1 MREIVGR
8 VGCDMPGQKLCEMG
22 CRKQRKG
29 KSVAGNRFQIDSRI
43 FEFKFKRFEY
53 FQNEFELDSKI
64 G

>member
-8 VGCDMPGQKLCEMG
+8 VGCDMLGQKLCEMG

-43 FEFKFKRFEY
+43 FEFKFNSLNIFKLNLNWI
-53 FQNEFELDSKI
+53 QK
-64 G
+64 

>member
-8 VGCDMPGQKLCEMG
+8 VGCDMLGQKLCEMG
-22 CRKQRKG
+22 CQKQRKG

-53 FQNEFELDSKI
+53 F
-64 G
+64 